1 MRRLGR
7 LVALVLAALL
17 VGGGIAVFYYIDQ
30 FDGPG
35 PLAADTIVFIPP
47 GTGLEGIAERLD
59 EAGVI
64 ADPLLFRVGVQA
76 LREARGLQAGEY
88 LVPAGVSMRGAMELL
103 LSGKTVVRKLTLPE
117 GLTSAEAVA
126 LVTEAEGMEGE
137 VGPAPPEGSLLPE
150 TYYYGR
156 GDSRAGMIARMQRGL
171 DETLDTLWPKRR
183 DGLPIATRRE
193 AVILAS
199 IVEKETAVSDERPL
213 VASVFIN
220 RLRKRMRLQSDPTV
234 AYVLSGGS
242 GPLGRALT
250 RRDLETPDPYN
261 TYLNAGLPPG
271 PIANPGRAS
280 LEAVLRP
287 ADTEFLFFVADGNGG
302 HAFAKTLKEHNR
314 NVARWRKIKA
324 GRE

>member
-1 MRRLGR
+1 MRRLGK
-7 LVALVLAALL
+7 LVVLAVGVLL
-17 VGGGIAVFYYIDQ
+17 VGGGIAVFYYIDH
-30 FDGPG
+30 FDSPG

-47 GTGLEGIAERLD
+47 GAGLEGIAERLD
-59 EAGVI
+59 EAGII

-76 LREARGLQAGEY
+76 LRSARDLQAGEY
-88 LVPAGVSMRGAMELL
+88 LVPAGASMRRVMDLL

-117 GLTSAEAVA
+117 GLTSAEAAA
-126 LVTEAEGMEGE
+126 LVAEAEGMEGE
-137 VGPAPPEGSLLPE
+137 VGQVPPEGSLLPE

-156 GDSRAGMIARMQRGL
+156 GDSRAGMIARMQRAL

-183 DGLPIATRRE
+183 SGLPITTRRE

-199 IVEKETAVSDERPL
+199 IVEKETAVSDERPV

-234 AYVLSGGS
+234 AYVLSSGS
-242 GPLGRALT
+242 GPLGRDLT

-280 LEAVLRP
+280 LEAVLKP
-287 ADTEFLFFVADGNGG
+287 ADTKYLFFVADGNGG
-302 HAFAKTLKEHNR
+302 HAFAETLEEHNR
-314 NVARWRKIKA
+314 NVARWRKIRSQ
-324 GRE
+324 RE